1 MLLPNHEHFSDGSYS
16 HYLRFK
22 ERARLAA
29 HRKVK
34 QWNAVFGFS
43 VERISIKRQRT
54 RWGSCSSNRILN
66 FNYKLLFLSEELQDY
81 IVIHELAHLAHMNH
95 STRFWLLVQTACPE
109 WRARRSV
116 LMHYSHAIV
125 KANS

>member
-1 MLLPNHEHFSDGSYS
+1 MVLPPLQQQLHVHTYA
-16 HYLRFK
+16 HYLRYK

-34 QWNAVFGFS
+34 HWNALFGFE
-43 VERISIKRQRT
+43 VAAIRVKRQRT

-81 IVIHELAHLAHMNH
+81 IVVHELCHLKHMNH
-95 STRFWLLVQTACPE
+95 SPRFWALVETACPD
-109 WRARRSV
+109 WRARRAR
-116 LMHYSHAIV
+116 LTERAG
-125 KANS
+125 

>member
-1 MLLPNHEHFSDGSYS
+1 MLLANHQHLCDGSYA

-34 QWNAVFGFS
+34 QWNGVFGFS
-43 VERISIKRQRT
+43 VESIRIKRQRT

-81 IVIHELAHLAHMNH
+81 IVIHELAHLRHMDH
-95 STRFWLLVQTACPE
+95 SRNFWALVQTACPDWHE
-109 WRARRSV
+109 RRGT
-116 LMHYSHAIV
+116 LLHYSHAIV
-125 KANS
+125 KIHA